1 MFLIA
6 RKKDKYTLDGGQGK
20 GKELESELESGAISA
35 CAVADGTPSGV
46 LPLKIVSQ
54 CREQAGQVYN
64 VSVFEIEQEIPMQI
78 GLVLWGGGGIAVQRR
93 GRAEATLPEAR
104 RDNKLFFPRTPRSG

>member
-1 MFLIA
+1 LTA
-6 RKKDKYTLDGGQGK
+6 VRVRGRGWKA
-20 GKELESELESGAISA
+20 ELESGAISA

-64 VSVFEIEQEIPMQI
+64 IAVFEI
-78 GLVLWGGGGIAVQRR
+78 
-93 GRAEATLPEAR
+93 
-104 RDNKLFFPRTPRSG
+104 KK

>member
-1 MFLIA
+1 LTA
-6 RKKDKYTLDGGQGK
+6 VRVRGRGWK
-20 GKELESELESGAISA
+20 SELESGAISA

-64 VSVFEIEQEIPMQI
+64 VPVFEIEQEIPMQI

-93 GRAEATLPEAR
+93 GPGGSYIAR
-104 RDNKLFFPRTPRSG
+104 SAAR

>member
-1 MFLIA
+1 M
-6 RKKDKYTLDGGQGK
+6 
-20 GKELESELESGAISA
+20 ESELESGAISA

-93 GRAEATLPEAR
+93 GPGGSYIARSAARSHAILPPHASIWLVRA
-104 RDNKLFFPRTPRSG
+104 